1 MDRTKL
7 DIKSLTGEE
16 LAAWLKERGEPAYRA
31 RQIYTWLHSRLVTS
45 FDQMTDLPKSLR
57 ARLEEECTLTVIR
70 VKLKLCSKLDE
81 TVKYLFEL
89 PDGQCVEAVLMEY
102 KHGTSLCISTQ
113 VGCRMGCAFC
123 ASTLGG
129 LVRSL
134 EVSELLEEVYTAQRD
149 SGKRVDSLVLMGIG
163 EPLDN
168 YDNVVKFLRMLSS
181 PQGLNLSLRH
191 VSLSTCGLVDQIDRL
206 AQEKMGLTLSIS
218 LHATD
223 NETRSGIMPVNRRWP
238 MEELLAACKRY
249 FAVTGRRVSFEYALI
264 AGVNDSPAQAAQL
277 AKLLGGFGCHVN
289 LIPVNKVKER
299 TINRRSSREAIAAFQ
314 QVLERHG
321 INATVRRELGADINA
336 ACGQLRREHREE
348 GAADHV

>member
-1 MDRTKL
+1 MDSTKR
-7 DIKSLTGEE
+7 DIKSMTLEE
-16 LAAWLKERGEPAYRA
+16 LAAFLRELGQPAFRA
-31 RQIYTWLHSRLVTS
+31 KQVYAWLHSRLVTS

-57 ARLEEECTLTVIR
+57 AVLEERCLLPVVQVE
-70 VKLKLCSKLDE
+70 KKLCSQLDE
-81 TVKYLFEL
+81 TVKYLFRL
-89 PDGQCVEAVLMEY
+89 PDGECVEAVLMEY
-102 KHGTSLCISTQ
+102 RHGTSLCISTQ

-134 EVSELLEEVYTAQRD
+134 APSELLEEVYAAQRD

-168 YDNVVKFLRMLSS
+168 YDNVVRFLRLLSS
-181 PQGLNLSLRH
+181 PEGLNLSLRH

-223 NETRSGIMPVNRRWP
+223 DATRSEIMPVNRRWP

-264 AGVNDSPAQAAQL
+264 AGVNDSPQQARQL
-277 AKLLGGFGCHVN
+277 ARLLEGFGCHVN

-299 TINRRSSREAIAAFQ
+299 PINRRSSREAIAAFAATLQ
-314 QVLERHG
+314 KLGV
-321 INATVRRELGADINA
+321 NATVRRELGADINA
-336 ACGQLRREHREE
+336 ACGQIRREHREE
-348 GAADHV
+348 GAWDHA